1 MFLMYPECVAVARD
15 FNLTAPCHAPF
26 AVDQCD
32 VLGQWLDDP
41 RAGSSPSQV
50 HRMLILLSHLNHG
63 NFYGDLH
70 HIHIYMYTIYTH
82 VYIYIYVCM
91 YVCMHACMHAC
102 MYVCVYIYIYVW

>member
-70 HIHIYMYTIYTH
+70 HIHIYICIQYIHM
-82 VYIYIYVCM
+82 YIYIYVCM
-91 YVCMHACMHAC
+91 YVCMHACMYVC
-102 MYVCVYIYIYVW
+102 MYVYIYIYVW